1 MKKRYYVL
9 IVLAGLAVGAGGQML
24 WSSGVLQAVVAQ
36 QRMAKNTVS
45 SLESQVQRLWQAQD
59 FEALDE
65 LSLSLQAT
73 PYPLLDNGQPAIA
86 AFYEALDRLFAEDLA
101 GSRQQVQ
108 RWWQHYPDST
118 TAWIAE
124 ARIVYQQAWIV
135 RGYGAYN
142 TLDESKRAQFKA
154 YLDAAAELLA
164 HPTLQNTTDPVSTS
178 LAVHIAASYDGL
190 GPKLVQAIAQSLA
203 QFPAYTQVYLEAAKY
218 QLADWGGS
226 LANYEAYIAKAVKDE
241 TAATRNP
248 RAGHAM
254 YAKLYA
260 QLGGGVSRPY
270 GLNLFTSTLAEWSQI
285 HDGFSFLMK
294 QVHNEELAQQ
304 FAFMACMQG
313 DQAAYAEAHSYMKAA
328 AKPEIWQGAI
338 DYFTSCQHWA
348 DGQDDVALVPDG
360 AFQQQVVQAVWQGDY
375 TALEELYARSD
386 DAVADAL
393 SARDLWWRGV
403 DWAIDHHMAGGIA
416 YWQGWSERL
425 DHWALHAPAS
435 SLPELVRGLVLMK
448 QAQHIRGDVALLK
461 DDLSA
466 RSLDQWASLV
476 TQSNAFIEQAQAD
489 GLGEPADIM
498 RLRLYYIHMTNWPAG
513 YISKLVQEQPEAF
526 ATSPDLVG
534 QAVAIWLNNP
544 KSGEEAVDPA
554 LAIDRM
560 AQQVGQSGFARY
572 GEALY
577 AVVYLSAWQNGY
589 GDTLLSKTYANWP
602 RLRQGLQ
609 EYLARAPQDKAMLNH
624 AAQLA
629 CLADDKQTLG
639 ELLAKLAPPDFALW
653 QGGRDR
659 YLACVQQVR

>member
-9 IVLAGLAVGAGGQML
+9 IVLAGLAIGAGGQKL
-24 WSSGVLQAVVAQ
+24 WTSGALQAVVAQ
-36 QRMAKNTVS
+36 QGMAKKS
-45 SLESQVQRLWQAQD
+45 ASALESQVQRLWLAQD

-65 LSLSLQAT
+65 LALSLQTT

-86 AFYEALDRLFAEDLA
+86 AFYEALGAIFAEDLA
-101 GSRQQVQ
+101 GNRQQVQ

-124 ARIVYQQAWIV
+124 AWIAYQQAWAV

-142 TLDESKRAQFKA
+142 TLDESKRGQFKA

-164 HPTLQNTTDPVSTS
+164 QPAVQNTTDPVSAS

-190 GPKLVQAIAQSLA
+190 GPKLVQAVAQSLA

-218 QLADWGGS
+218 QLVDWGGS
-226 LANYEAYIAKAVKDE
+226 LANYEAYIAKAVQDE
-241 TAATRNP
+241 LAATRNS
-248 RAGHAM
+248 RAGQAM

-270 GLNLFTSTLAEWSQI
+270 GLNLFISTQADWLQI
-285 HDGFSFLMK
+285 HDGFSYLMK
-294 QVHNEELAQQ
+294 QVNHEQLAQQ
-304 FAFMACMQG
+304 YAFMACMQG
-313 DQAAYAEAHSYMKAA
+313 DLAAYAEARSYMKAA
-328 AKPEIWQGAI
+328 PQPEIWQGSI
-338 DYFTSCQHWA
+338 DYLASCQHWA

-375 TALEELYARSD
+375 TKLEKLYVINEHD
-386 DAVADAL
+386 VVDAL
-393 SARDLWWRGV
+393 SVRDLWWRSIE
-403 DWAIDHHMAGGIA
+403 WAIDQHMAGGIT

-425 DHWALHAPAS
+425 DAWALHSPAS
-435 SLPELVRGLVLMK
+435 PLPELVRVLVHMK

-466 RSLDQWASLV
+466 RSLDQWAALV
-476 TQSNAFIEQAQAD
+476 AQSNAFIEQAQAD
-489 GLGEPADIM
+489 GLGDPADILRM
-498 RLRLYYIHMTNWPAG
+498 RLYYIRMTNWPAG

-526 ATSPDLVG
+526 ATSPDLVA
-534 QAVAIWLNNP
+534 QAIALWLHNP
-544 KSGEEAVDPA
+544 KSDEETVDQA

-560 AQQVGQSGFARY
+560 AQQFGQASFARY

-577 AVVYLSAWQNGY
+577 AIAYHAAWRQGY
-589 GDTLLSKTYANWP
+589 GDDLFTKSDVNWP
-602 RLRQGLQ
+602 RLRQGL
-609 EYLARAPQDKAMLNH
+609 EDYLARAPQDKVMLNQ

-629 CLADDKQTLG
+629 CLAGDTQALG
-639 ELLAKLAPPDFALW
+639 EMLPKLAPPDFSAW